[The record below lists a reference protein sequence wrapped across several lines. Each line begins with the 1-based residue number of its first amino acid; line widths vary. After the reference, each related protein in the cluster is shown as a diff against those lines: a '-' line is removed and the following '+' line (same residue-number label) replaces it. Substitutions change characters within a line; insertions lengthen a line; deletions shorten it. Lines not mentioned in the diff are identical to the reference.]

1 MYHTVWDGHILWY
14 CINVQLQR
22 RMRLKKFLQRVL
34 RRLEVEGSDSQN
46 LRIWGF
52 FRASK
57 MPGCF
62 KKSQRV
68 PTSPEKFRWIMPH
81 ETTRPLF
88 ADF

>member
-57 MPGCF
+57 MPGYF
-62 KKSQRV
+62 KKSQRARDQKICE
-68 PTSPEKFRWIMPH
+68 SSNY
-81 ETTRPLF
+81 TT
-88 ADF
+88 